1 MDQNNVP
8 RVVIADDEKH
18 MRLLMKTAITKM
30 KYQVVG
36 QASNGQEAVELFEKE
51 RPDLMLLDINMPFK
65 TGDVALQEIISQ
77 HPDARVIMLTAV
89 AEMETVEKCINLGA
103 VNYIRKDT
111 PISEIAKI
119 IQTTWQD
126 ACQN

>member
-1 MDQNNVP
+1 
-8 RVVIADDEKH
+8 

-30 KYQVVG
+30 NYQVVG
-36 QASNGQEAVELFEKE
+36 QATNGQEAVDLFEKE

-65 TGDVALQEIISQ
+65 TGDMALQEILGQ

-103 VNYIRKDT
+103 INYIRKDT
-111 PISEIAKI
+111 PISEIAQI

-126 ACQN
+126 AN

>member
-1 MDQNNVP
+1 MNQNNIP

-111 PISEIAKI
+111 PISEIAQI

-126 ACQN
+126 AC

>member
-1 MDQNNVP
+1 MNQNSVP

-30 KYQVVG
+30 NYQVVG
-36 QASNGQEAVELFEKE
+36 QATNGQEAVELFEKE

-65 TGDVALQEIISQ
+65 TGDMALQEILGQ

-103 VNYIRKDT
+103 INYIRKDT

-126 ACQN
+126 AN